1 MLSTKRHG
9 ASTLTIKDILDNGF
23 VAGASS
29 HTHYSPV
36 CSYYTDSSS
45 TSKPDTWELLTD
57 SESTTKGSSL
67 CLVKQ
72 SESLSSCVK
81 TDLHSLTQGT
91 SDLSLVCFC
100 KAHHSQAT
108 FDLSG
113 LPCEHLSR
121 AGCLLDVAS
130 QSTSTPCKKEMHS
143 KLQES
148 LLSNS
153 IELLGDPSTLGKTP
167 APTWEISAIKPP
179 LDSSLSL
186 DVSNE
191 ELRLLGCSKPD
202 TPSLESSVVIP
213 LAWPGALK
221 RQPLLM
227 HRSAIPETQ
236 LSDPDPIPACL
247 QQIL

>member
-1 MLSTKRHG
+1 MLSTKRHS

-45 TSKPDTWELLTD
+45 ISKPDTWELLTD
-57 SESTTKGSSL
+57 SDNATKGSSL
-67 CLVKQ
+67 CVVKQ
-72 SESLSSCVK
+72 SESLSSYVK

-100 KAHHSQAT
+100 KAHHGQTT

-113 LPCEHLSR
+113 LPCEHLGR

-130 QSTSTPCKKEMHS
+130 QSTSTPCKKETHP

-153 IELLGDPSTLGKTP
+153 IELLGDPSNLGKMP

-191 ELRLLGCSKPD
+191 ELRLLGCSKSD
-202 TPSLESSVVIP
+202 MPSLESSVVIP
-213 LAWPGALK
+213 LAWPGASK
-221 RQPLLM
+221 KQPLLI
-227 HRSAIPETQ
+227 HTSATPETQ
-236 LSDPDPIPACL
+236 LSDLDPIPACL
-247 QQIL
+247 QQFL